1 MLLTRR
7 EDFDGIAAHSEVSA
21 TRFDFLTHILHVGK
35 ADEKVAA
42 LQGGTALNH
51 HHAVSEFVR

>member
-7 EDFDGIAAHSEVSA
+7 EDFNGIAAHSEVAA
-21 TRFDFLTHILHVGK
+21 TGFDFLAHILHVGK

-42 LQGGTALNH
+42 LQCGAAFNH
-51 HHAVSEFVR
+51 HHTVSEFVR

>member
-7 EDFDGIAAHSEVSA
+7 EDFDGIAAHSKVAA
-21 TRFDFLTHILHVGK
+21 TGFDFLAHVLHVGK

-42 LQGGTALNH
+42 LQRGTAFHH
-51 HHAVSEFVR
+51 HHAVSEFIR